1 LRRKT
6 EMMTDMRQ
14 LMSSMENTMRLQ
26 NRARAQRRAEE
37 AERDKKEFK
46 EKLLRAAVSKTELD
60 GLASK
65 AKGSDDAVQ
74 RDQLV
79 GLMGGY

>member
-1 LRRKT
+1 
-6 EMMTDMRQ
+6 MMTDMRQ
-14 LMSSMENTMRLQ
+14 LMNSMENTMRLQ

-46 EKLLRAAVSKTELD
+46 EKLMRAAVSKTELD
-60 GLASK
+60 VLTSK

-74 RDQLV
+74 RDQLI
-79 GLMGGY
+79 GLMGGL

>member
-1 LRRKT
+1 
-6 EMMTDMRQ
+6 MTDMRQ

-74 RDQLV
+74 RDQLA

>member
-1 LRRKT
+1 
-6 EMMTDMRQ
+6 MMTDMRQ
-14 LMSSMENTMRLQ
+14 LMNSMENTMRLQ

-46 EKLLRAAVSKTELD
+46 EKLMRAAVSKTELD
-60 GLASK
+60 VLASK

-74 RDQLV
+74 RDQLI
-79 GLMGGY
+79 GLMGGL

>member
-1 LRRKT
+1 
-6 EMMTDMRQ
+6 MMTDMRQ

-79 GLMGGY
+79 GLGSVK